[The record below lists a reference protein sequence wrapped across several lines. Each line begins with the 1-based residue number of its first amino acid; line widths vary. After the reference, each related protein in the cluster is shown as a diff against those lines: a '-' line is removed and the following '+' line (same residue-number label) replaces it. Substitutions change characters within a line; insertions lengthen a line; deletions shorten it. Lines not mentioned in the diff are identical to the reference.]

1 MKVHHRCVRPSAEAA
16 PIKSTGRQSGSRPTD
31 SPIESTGK
39 PIESL
44 TASASK
50 PADYLPTHF
59 IGAASGIL
67 NPNHLCPLLRSFPH
81 MPAARPSPPLFLILA
96 FVIKPYGTIRRRD
109 CSVSPTLPTSYTWYT
124 MDSRVRLLC
133 KVESGIVGPPCMFIF
148 HVRIG
153 YLKLQC
159 YNISHI
165 PLIRHCVYW
174 PPNWSLPG
182 D

>member
-1 MKVHHRCVRPSAEAA
+1 MYYVSMYPEAA
-16 PIKSTGRQSGSRPTD
+16 PIKSASRESAGRPTD

-50 PADYLPTHF
+50 PADSLPSHF

-67 NPNHLCPLLRSFPH
+67 NPNHLCPLLRCPTCLQ
-81 MPAARPSPPLFLILA
+81 PSLLTPLFLILA